1 MKTEHRT
8 ATLIVRLTPK
18 EKKKLYSVA
27 QQKQVS
33 ISEYVR
39 TNIALPPSVTK
50 KEYDNLKLDLI
61 YEIRKIGVNINQ
73 IAKKYNEYRL
83 TEASEEL
90 IDRMDRVQELV
101 KRVVSS
107 IMEKER

>member
-1 MKTEHRT
+1 MKSEHRT

-18 EKKKLYSVA
+18 EKENLILA
-27 QQKQVS
+27 ARQEQKTF
-33 ISEYVR
+33 SEYVR
-39 TNIALPPSVTK
+39 MNIAIPPPVTR

-90 IDRMDRVQELV
+90 MDRMDRVQELV
-101 KRVVSS
+101 KRVVDS
-107 IMEKER
+107 ILEKER

>member
-8 ATLIVRLTPK
+8 STLIVRLTPK
-18 EKKKLYSVA
+18 EKERLCDA
-27 QQKQVS
+27 AWQKQVS
-33 ISEYVR
+33 VSEYVR
-39 TNIALPPSVTK
+39 TNIAFPPPVTK
-50 KEYDNLKLDLI
+50 KEYDNLKLNLI

-90 IDRMDRVQELV
+90 TDRMDKVQELV
-101 KRVVSS
+101 KQVVSS
-107 IMEKER
+107 ILEKEK

>member
-8 ATLIVRLTPK
+8 ATLIVRLTPREK
-18 EKKKLYSVA
+18 ENLCQVA
-27 QQKQVS
+27 RQEQVS

-39 TNIALPPSVTK
+39 RNIALPPSVTR
-50 KEYDNLKLDLI
+50 KEYDNLKLNLI

-90 IDRMDRVQELV
+90 MDRMDMIQKLV
-101 KRVVSS
+101 KKAVNS

>member
-18 EKKKLYSVA
+18 EKEKLYSVA
-27 QQKQVS
+27 RKEQVS

-39 TNIALPPSVTK
+39 TKIALPPPVTR
-50 KEYDNLKLDLI
+50 KEYDNLKLELI
-61 YEIRKIGVNINQ
+61 YQIRKIGVNINQ

-90 IDRMDRVQELV
+90 IDRMDMVQELV
-101 KRVVSS
+101 KEVVSS
-107 IMEKER
+107 ILEKER